1 MPDLGTRLREY
12 IDAAAEPITVDEVT
26 ELRLDP
32 AGRGRPLR
40 WLAVAAVLLLVGGIV
55 AIVLATRPD
64 ENHLVVVGTTTRPE
78 PDWLTL
84 NGAEVPSPPIPPGWK
99 ILDFEAVRF
108 AVPSSWIT
116 PFGCREQ
123 VERGVLVVASADS
136 DSACTPEAVGASSA
150 VRITPTG
157 NDARNV
163 SPARV
168 GTLRARR
175 YVQTC
180 VCPAAYGLPGGLDVT
195 VTGPEAAQV
204 LATFTDSGARRALQ
218 AGPVADSSDWREIK
232 FDGVGVLVP
241 AAWRVVDLIAG
252 KQFPA
257 NACGGQLFPSDY
269 DPAVLFGLPTGPIH
283 CPIAPPGFVGPGDGV
298 WVRPAG
304 SADGPLKGYRIGG
317 LDVVRLELM
326 PDTEPALDLVVV
338 TPEGRRMAVSIGT
351 RDPSIA
357 RAILRSL
364 HRV

>member
-1 MPDLGTRLREY
+1 
-12 IDAAAEPITVDEVT
+12 
-26 ELRLDP
+26 
-32 AGRGRPLR
+32 
-40 WLAVAAVLLLVGGIV
+40 LAVAAVLLLLGGIV
-55 AIVLATRPD
+55 AVVLATRPD
-64 ENHLVVVGTTTRPE
+64 ENHLVTGTTTAPE

-84 NGAEVPSPPIPPGWK
+84 NGAEVASPPIPPGWK
-99 ILDFEAVRF
+99 VLDFETVRF
-108 AVPSSWIT
+108 AVPNSWIT
-116 PFGCREQ
+116 PFRCREQ

-136 DSACTPEAVGASSA
+136 DSACTPGALGMSSA
-150 VRITPTG
+150 VRIIPRG
-157 NDARNV
+157 NDARNI

-168 GTLRARR
+168 GTFRAQR

-180 VCPAAYGLPGGLDVT
+180 VCPAVFGLPGDLDVT
-195 VTGPEAAQV
+195 VTGPEAERV
-204 LATFTDSGARRALQ
+204 LATFTDSGARRVLQ

-257 NACGGQLFPSDY
+257 DACGGQLFPSDD

-304 SADGPLKGYRIGG
+304 SANGPLKGYRIGG
-317 LDVVRLELM
+317 LDVVRLELV
-326 PDTEPALDLVVV
+326 PDTDPALDLVVV
-338 TPEGRRMAVSIGT
+338 TPAGRRMAVSIGT
-351 RDPSIA
+351 RDPSLA
-357 RAILRSL
+357 RAILRSI